1 MDHPPA
7 NSVHEGVGRFEIF
20 DFAPERLPALRETVT
35 GDRRP
40 FSIHSPLSR
49 RRGRLEP
56 AHAVFF
62 LSSDPARRESS
73 FVLVEETLAE
83 AKEWGAEYVV
93 AHMNWVDDS
102 EDASEA
108 RRLALDAA
116 RRLSQLSERYGVEL
130 HVECGGYSG
139 AFHHPDQFGALAR
152 EFPAL
157 GLCLDKSRA
166 KEILSYHM
174 KDPAKIKEIAVTLN
188 AKYPSHA
195 YPILFGE
202 SRRVG
207 LHVKMLD
214 KEVNNLLLELNELY
228 SEMGQRATTDFDEI
242 RSHSNEILNILE
254 TSGKQIFYQNDK
266 EWFYRTEERR
276 WVTLND
282 NSNWH
287 RLEKKNGKTVRS
299 TLHIS

>member
-1 MDHPPA
+1 MEHPPA

-62 LSSDPARRESS
+62 LSPDPARRESS

-108 RRLALDAA
+108 RRLAVGAA

-157 GLCLDKSRA
+157 GLCLDIGHLWLIAESRGRSFFRDL
-166 KEILSYHM
+166 E
-174 KDPAKIKEIAVTLN
+174 TLAPHARSLHLWN
-188 AKYPSHA
+188 AKDMAHYRRHHHVPLHPSQRPSDGWIDVERA
-195 YPILFGE
+195 LAVVLE
-202 SRRVG
+202 RRPDCR
-207 LHVKMLD
+207 LIF
-214 KEVNNLLLELNELY
+214 EY
-228 SEMGQRATTDFDEI
+228 TWPSSEEEWVREGMSWVVSIAECHQK
-242 RSHSNEILNILE
+242 
-254 TSGKQIFYQNDK
+254 TSG
-266 EWFYRTEERR
+266 
-276 WVTLND
+276 
-282 NSNWH
+282 
-287 RLEKKNGKTVRS
+287 
-299 TLHIS
+299 